1 MALPALAAAGLKY
14 GPAAIGVL
22 KGLFGGKSAAQKR
35 LERIAKLGYDPDEL
49 QRNLTLLNRRVADE
63 RTGALSRLRAGNIDP
78 SSGLAQE
85 VLGSISRSQGMR
97 AGAAK
102 AGASEAGQRATELLG
117 AREDDSTGDLLGSL
131 LASLSQDFEQGGL
144 FNKGG
149 SKSAIPS
156 VRTDVGLPTIKQNPL
171 IEGNPLWYGT
181 LKKRR
186 NVSDYGL
193 GLPQIRTTPSVS
205 LPRYLR

>member
-14 GPAAIGVL
+14 GPAALGVL
-22 KGLFGGKSAAQKR
+22 KGLFGGKSPAQKR
-35 LERIAKLGYDPDEL
+35 LENIAKLGYDPDEL
-49 QRNLTLLNRRVADE
+49 QRNLGLLNQRIAGE
-63 RTGALSRLRAGNIDP
+63 KTGALSRLRAGNIDP

-102 AGASEAGQRATELLG
+102 AGASEAGQRATELFG

-144 FNKGG
+144 FNRGKNPG
-149 SKSAIPS
+149 AAVPFIPKA
-156 VRTDVGLPTIKQNPL
+156 RTDVGLP
-171 IEGNPLWYGT
+171 
-181 LKKRR
+181 R
-186 NVSDYGL
+186 
-193 GLPQIRTTPSVS
+193 IRTTPSVS